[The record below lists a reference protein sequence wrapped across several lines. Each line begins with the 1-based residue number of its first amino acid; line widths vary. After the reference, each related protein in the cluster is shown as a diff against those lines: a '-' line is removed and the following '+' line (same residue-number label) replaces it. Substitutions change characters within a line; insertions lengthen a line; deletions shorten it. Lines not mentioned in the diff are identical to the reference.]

1 MDDIKEIIVNLSY
14 DLEQNVVT
22 IYSKDEDGEYI
33 DQSTKYTYNIIT
45 NKYTCTINGSFYNT
59 DTYFN
64 NYKEAERI

>member
-14 DLEQNVVT
+14 DLDDMC
-22 IYSKDEDGEYI
+22 DEDGEYI